1 MTPRETLEAAL
12 ARRGIT
18 NIKRVGG
25 WQRCAHPCSP
35 EGDDRRSF
43 AFLEQA
49 DGTIMIASQKPA
61 YTSEDCLRS
70 LGLEWKDLFPERD
83 SRDLGYWSQGGKRDR
98 IVRGYEY
105 CDASGA
111 PIGRVSRTENK
122 TAFPQGHYKD
132 GEYKPGLNGRP
143 LPLYLAPLV
152 RQAVAEGR
160 TIYVTE
166 GEKDALALWRAGVA
180 ATTKPGGAGS
190 AWLEPHIELLRGANI
205 IVVADR
211 DEAGEK
217 AARAAYAALRG
228 VAQVRIVEAAA
239 GKDAYDHLDAGLAI
253 EAFRPRPDLLGAVAA
268 PKGLD
273 AFEEE
278 SAEFLWEPYLR
289 ARQINL
295 LDAKGGSGKTTFA
308 LALAALGSNGNIP
321 WIGDRPRFRTLFFAQ
336 EDSPGEM
343 RTVFREVGGRDA
355 SAVIPYT
362 DPLELDRE
370 GLERVEELIRAT
382 GAKLV
387 VFDAITYYL
396 PGRIKAAFDNLAIAQ
411 VLNALREVMR
421 RTGAAALN
429 IRHFKQGRQGLGIED
444 WGTGGEVWRNSHR
457 SQLVLLPHL
466 ERPRSSAI
474 FHTKGSL
481 VAGMGEPFG
490 FSFTDGVFGWVKPSD
505 LRVED
510 YVEDGKVPGKRNPG
524 QGRPME
530 ESSLRLREWLTGHVP
545 LQWTSSKEIE
555 DMARAAGFTVG
566 SGAWARAKNQLC
578 TSRKTVSGWE
588 MRLRSENA
596 QHTIEEDPF
605 EEP

>member
-1 MTPRETLEAAL
+1 V
-12 ARRGIT
+12 GIT

-25 WQRCAHPCSP
+25 WMRCPHPCSP
-35 EGDDRRSF
+35 AGDDRRSF
-43 AFLEQA
+43 AYLEQA
-49 DGTIMIASQKPA
+49 DGTVMIASQKPA
-61 YTSEDCLRS
+61 YSSEDCLRT
-70 LGLEWKDLFPERD
+70 LGLTWADLFPERD
-83 SRDLGYWSQGGKRDR
+83 SRELGYWSQGGTKDR

-105 CDASGA
+105 CDPSGA
-111 PIGRVSRTENK
+111 PVGRVSRTENK
-122 TAFPQGHYKD
+122 TAFPQGHYKG

-166 GEKDALALWRAGVA
+166 GEKDALALWRAGLA
-180 ATTKPGGAGS
+180 ATTKPGGASS
-190 AWLEPHIELLRGANI
+190 AWLEPHVELLRDAVI

-217 AARAAYAALRG
+217 AARAAYAALR
-228 VAQVRIVEAAA
+228 ATAKSVRIVEAAE
-239 GKDAYDHLDAGLAI
+239 GKDAFDHLEAGLTV
-253 EAFRPRPDLLGAVAA
+253 EQFRVRPDLLGAVAA
-268 PKGLD
+268 PRGLD
-273 AFEEE
+273 HFEEE
-278 SAEFLWEPYLR
+278 GAEFLWEPYLR
-289 ARQINL
+289 SRQINL

-308 LALAALGSNGNIP
+308 LALAALGANGNIP
-321 WIGDRPRFRTLFFAQ
+321 WLGDRPRFRTLFFAQ

-362 DPLELDRE
+362 DPLELDRD
-370 GLERVEELIRAT
+370 GLMRVEELIRAT
-382 GAKLV
+382 GAGLV

-490 FSFTDGVFGWVKPSD
+490 FSFVDGIFGWVKPSD
-505 LRVED
+505 LRIED
-510 YVEDGKVPGKRNPG
+510 YVEDGKVPGKRAPA

-530 ESSLRLREWLTGHVP
+530 ESSVRLREWLCEHVP
-545 LQWTSSKEIE
+545 LQWTSSREIE
-555 DMARAAGFTVG
+555 ERARVAGFSVPG
-566 SGAWARAKNQLC
+566 GAWTRAKQLLC
-578 TSRKTVSGWE
+578 TSRKSVQGWE
-588 MRLRSENA
+588 MRLRSEHA
-596 QHTIEEDPF
+596 QHVMEVDPF
-605 EEP
+605 EDP